1 MFYVKGN
8 ALLSS
13 LSQPSPEQTN
23 SNARVEQQQQDDYN
37 GHHTLSVGKSA
48 TWFPL
53 CLFAAIVLSMFSSLY
68 PTLVMSVVFRAQ
80 ASAVSPDGKPL
91 PPIGNNSNDNVPLVI
106 DCPRLPPREG
116 AKSVRD
122 LRPDDI
128 RLVMGIGDRYVR
140 AIQKRTSCM
149 CMPTSR

>member
-8 ALLSS
+8 AFLSS
-13 LSQPSPEQTN
+13 LSQPSPEQAN
-23 SNARVEQQQQDDYN
+23 CNARVERQQQDYNN
-37 GHHTLSVGKSA
+37 GHHILAVGKSA

-53 CLFAAIVLSMFSSLY
+53 CLFAAIVLSMFTSIY
-68 PTLVMSVVFRAQ
+68 PTLVMSIVFRAQ
-80 ASAVSPDGKPL
+80 ASAISPDGKPL
-91 PPIGNNSNDNVPLVI
+91 PPPVGNNSNDNVPLII

-116 AKSVRD
+116 AKSVQD

-140 AIQKRTSCM
+140 AIQKKD
-149 CMPTSR
+149 